1 MVKCLN
7 LFSFQAHGLVLDA
20 PAGAESKKVGCEVT
34 CTCTSV
40 HIYMYTWR
48 LHSFLLAQA
57 GDAALI
63 RNYVFLKT
71 FVAASI
77 APDMGIPNLGDF
89 KAHSAEFN

>member
-1 MVKCLN
+1 MAWCWMPQQGQRARRWAVR
-7 LFSFQAHGLVLDA
+7 SH
-20 PAGAESKKVGCEVT
+20 
-34 CTCTSV
+34 V
-40 HIYMYTWR
+40 HVHLYIYMYTWR

-63 RNYVFLKT
+63 RNDVFLKT

-77 APDMGIPNLGDF
+77 APDMGIPNLRDF